1 MVPNSAL
8 GDAVSDKG
16 IRNMSTKNIIES
28 SNAPAAIGPY
38 SQAIEANGLIYTSGV
53 IPLDP
58 VSMEVVGDTIE
69 AQAERV
75 MESLKALLEDAGT
88 DLQRVIKTTCFLDD
102 LGNFAAFNE
111 VYARYF
117 GDSKPARSTVEV
129 AGLPKA
135 VKVEVEAV
143 AIAGKRG

>member
-1 MVPNSAL
+1 MAAQRTVQ
-8 GDAVSDKG
+8 
-16 IRNMSTKNIIES
+16 S

-38 SQAIEANGLIYTSGV
+38 SQAVEINGMLYTSGT

-58 VSMEVVGDTIE
+58 ETMEVVGDSIE
-69 AQAERV
+69 EQTERV
-75 MESLKALLEDAGT
+75 MQSLKALLEDAGSGL
-88 DLQRVIKTTCFLDD
+88 DRVVKTTCFLDD

-111 VYARYF
+111 IYARYF

-143 AIAGKRG
+143 AIVGEPN